1 MDKSVTDHT
10 VSAVRA
16 QGLSAERLLRTHPVS
31 TAAVA
36 LAIMACIATAQVQS
50 RNDVSLA
57 LSYAIPL
64 WLFAYATGP
73 VPGVLA
79 AVAVAALW
87 LFDAASVGLSTRDM
101 GYVFAARLL
110 TNLGLV
116 VMAVFSARASQ
127 ARDGHVA
134 AQDELLQF
142 RRDLVA
148 AFSHDLR
155 TPLAAIVGYLQ
166 MLRDRGAD
174 RVPAETVDTI
184 DRALANTHRLDSLL
198 RDMMG
203 AEQSRRPFALHVS
216 TLQPFQLVND
226 LQTEFGALNIRNE
239 EVSLLWE
246 TDPHTPPLHTDR
258 DKLTSVL
265 RNLVNNALKFTYV
278 GSVRVQIGYDR
289 GSGMHRI
296 EVADT
301 GRGIPPEAL
310 PHIFK
315 RFYRGADA
323 EAVGGFGFGLFIVR
337 TFVDLLG
344 GTISVTSELGRGSS
358 FVVRVPRL
366 VADPIQTQSAVIA
379 PQASTASTDHLNL
392 VRSPRSAS

>member
-1 MDKSVTDHT
+1 MDKSVTAHT

-73 VPGVLA
+73 IPGVLA

-87 LFDAASVGLSTRDM
+87 LFDAASVGLSARDM

-166 MLRDRGAD
+166 MLRERGAD

-216 TLQPFQLVND
+216 TLQPFQLIND

-246 TDPHTPPLHTDR
+246 TDPQTPPLHTDR

-265 RNLVNNALKFTYV
+265 RNLVNNALKFTYA

-289 GSGMHRI
+289 ESGMHRI

-301 GRGIPPEAL
+301 GRGIPPETL

-323 EAVGGFGFGLFIVR
+323 EAVGGFGFGLFIVK

-344 GTISVTSELGRGSS
+344 GTISVTSDLGRGSS
-358 FVVRVPRL
+358 FVVHVPRL
-366 VADPIQTQSAVIA
+366 VADPSETKSAAIESQ
-379 PQASTASTDHLNL
+379 PSTDHLNL
-392 VRSPRSAS
+392 VGSSRSAP